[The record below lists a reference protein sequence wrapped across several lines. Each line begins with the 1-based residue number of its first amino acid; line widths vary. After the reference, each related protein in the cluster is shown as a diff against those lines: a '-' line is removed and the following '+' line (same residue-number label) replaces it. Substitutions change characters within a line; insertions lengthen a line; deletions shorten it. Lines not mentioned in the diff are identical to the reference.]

1 MSQGRTFTH
10 AIVRPP
16 SPNFFTGHTTAD
28 LGKPHYSTALKQHVA
43 YCEVLEKCGLTLTIL
58 PPDALYP
65 DSTFVEDAAILTKR
79 CAIITRPGAASRR
92 GEVTTIERELA
103 NFFDGIERIEAPGTV
118 DGGDICEAGDHFFIG
133 ISQRTNEVGAR
144 QLAELLAKYDYT
156 SEFVDV
162 RNVKGILHL
171 KSGIAYLR
179 EGRFVLI
186 DELERFPQFRQFNS
200 ISVGRGEEYAANCV
214 MVNDSLLIAAGFPD
228 IEHELNELGFTT
240 MSLQMSEFQK
250 MDGGLSCLS
259 LRFNAEGPALPKA

>member
-28 LGKPHYSTALKQHVA
+28 LGKPHYSTALKQHAA
-43 YCEVLEKCGLTLTIL
+43 YCEALEKCGLTLTVL
-58 PPDALYP
+58 PPDSQYP

-92 GEVTTIERELA
+92 GEVTMIELELA
-103 NFFDGIERIEAPGTV
+103 KSFEVIERIEAPGTV

-133 ISQRTNEVGAR
+133 ISQRTNEVGAQ

-156 SEFVDV
+156 SELVDV

-171 KSGIAYLR
+171 KSGIAYLKD
-179 EGRFVLI
+179 GRFVLI
-186 DELERFPQFRQFNS
+186 NELESFPQFREFNS
-200 ISVGRGEEYAANCV
+200 VRVGTGEEYAANCV
-214 MVNDSLLIAAGFPD
+214 LLNDTVLIAAGFPD
-228 IEHELNELGFTT
+228 VERELNQLGFATL
-240 MSLQMSEFQK
+240 SLHMSEFQK

-259 LRFNAEGPALPKA
+259 LRF

>member
-16 SPNFFTGHTTAD
+16 SPNFFSGHTTAD
-28 LGKPHYSTALKQHVA
+28 LGKPNYSMALKQHAA
-43 YCEVLEKCGLTLTIL
+43 YCEALEKCGLTLTVL
-58 PPDALYP
+58 PPDTQYP
-65 DSTFVEDAAILTKR
+65 DSTFVEDAAILTER

-92 GEVTTIERELA
+92 GEVTTIERQLTKPFEV
-103 NFFDGIERIEAPGTV
+103 IERIEAPGTV

-144 QLAELLAKYDYT
+144 QLAAVLAKYDYS

-162 RNVKGILHL
+162 RSVKGILHL
-171 KSGIAYLR
+171 KSGVAYLN

-186 DELERFPQFRQFNS
+186 DELASLAQFRSGNS
-200 ISVGRGEEYAANCV
+200 VKVGPDEEYAANCV
-214 MVNDSLLIAAGFPD
+214 MVNETVLIAAGFPGV
-228 IEHELNELGFTT
+228 ERELNQRGFKTV
-240 MSLQMSEFQK
+240 SLHMSEFQK

-259 LRFNAEGPALPKA
+259 LRF